1 MSQLLQPEDTGP
13 APEPASFEATFRA
26 HCAGLCEFVYAY
38 VRSREIAQEMVQD
51 LFLRLWELQGAPTAS
66 LSKSYLYTAIPPP
79 GTGPSV
85 TSGIIGLRLD
95 GKRGQRGSER
105 PFDQRLASE
114 FQNSSVSGLIDR
126 PARSRDL
133 TWSAR
138 ISPGHQRGRAAPVVR
153 ACLTASGD

>member
-1 MSQLLQPEDTGP
+1 MPQLLQPDATGP
-13 APEPASFEATFRA
+13 LPEPASFEATFRA
-26 HCAGLCEFVYAY
+26 HCAGLCEFVYGY

-95 GKRGQRGSER
+95 GKRG
-105 PFDQRLASE
+105 
-114 FQNSSVSGLIDR
+114 SGGRSDLLI
-126 PARSRDL
+126 
-133 TWSAR
+133 SAR
-138 ISPGHQRGRAAPVVR
+138 RMSSRILA
-153 ACLTASGD
+153 